1 MTERFLTTFS
11 HWEMTWISGAR
22 PPVHPEP
29 MRGRGSFK
37 SMDAALTRFSEF
49 ADDAILE
56 SLTLVITERK
66 DFTADALDRIKRR
79 KQEVKP

>member
-1 MTERFLTTFS
+1 MSERFLTTSS

-22 PPVHPEP
+22 PPVHPTP
-29 MRGRGSFK
+29 MKGRESFK
-37 SMDAALTRFSEF
+37 SMDAALTRFSKF

-66 DFTADALDRIKRR
+66 DFTDDALDRIKRR